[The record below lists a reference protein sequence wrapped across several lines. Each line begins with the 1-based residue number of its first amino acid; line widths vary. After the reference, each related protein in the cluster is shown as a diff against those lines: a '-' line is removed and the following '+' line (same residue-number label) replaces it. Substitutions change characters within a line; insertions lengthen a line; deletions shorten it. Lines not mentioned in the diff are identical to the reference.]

1 LPKVRWVWVLIAVVV
16 ATHVANAVLSM
27 VRVVA
32 YSLLA
37 VGPQGHPDGGSVDRF
52 ASLFST
58 WPKPVLTLWRRFG
71 QPAGHDR

>member
-1 LPKVRWVWVLIAVVV
+1 VLIAVVV

-27 VRVVA
+27 VLVVA

-58 WPKPVLTLWRRFG
+58 WPIPVLTLWQRFG
-71 QPAGHDR
+71 QPAGHDRS